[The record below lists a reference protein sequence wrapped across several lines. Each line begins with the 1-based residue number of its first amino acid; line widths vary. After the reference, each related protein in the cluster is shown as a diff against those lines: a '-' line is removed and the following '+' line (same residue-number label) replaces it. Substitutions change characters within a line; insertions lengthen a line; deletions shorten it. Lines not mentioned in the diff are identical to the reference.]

1 MSLSNSKFEERS
13 KRMTEELE
21 ESTLRA
27 EEAERRTN
35 SLESRGRQ
43 DYDKI
48 ESLEEKLKV
57 CKFPVYFGF
66 QNIYFSVSYLFLH
79 DVILLAQTVTF

>member
-1 MSLSNSKFEERS
+1 
-13 KRMTEELE
+13 MTEELE

-35 SLESRGRQ
+35 SLESLGRQ

-57 CKFPVYFGF
+57 CKYTVSKAFK
-66 QNIYFSVSYLFLH
+66 NIYFTSYLLLH
-79 DVILLAQTVTF
+79 DVIILAQTVTF

>member
-1 MSLSNSKFEERS
+1 MVIQKSSFSNSKFEERS

-57 CKFPVYFGF
+57 CKYTLSRVFSLSQTFILF
-66 QNIYFSVSYLFLH
+66 RIYFYMTLYF
-79 DVILLAQTVTF
+79 